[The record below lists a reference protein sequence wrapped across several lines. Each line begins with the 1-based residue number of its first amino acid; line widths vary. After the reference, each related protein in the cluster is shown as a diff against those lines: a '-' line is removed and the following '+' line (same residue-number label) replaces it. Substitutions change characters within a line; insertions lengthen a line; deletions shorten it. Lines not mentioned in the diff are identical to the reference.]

1 MKQNCASPDAL
12 QFYTELQQLTSVAA
26 CADLFKQTV
35 AKFGI
40 YAFACGEIDLAERDR
55 NVMFIAE
62 WPKAWVRYYLKS
74 GLVDSDPILN
84 SLQVAAALF
93 RSATFAAISDSRTST
108 VRWSAQRLSMDG
120 LGLAVPISRGGTRF
134 GLVTLIGRGEE
145 FEQSQRSFLCLIS
158 ECLLLALVRA
168 RGRLCCAGRHEQA
181 RNRGG
186 SVGRAWIFGRRN
198 WGEARHFRFHR
209 SSSRRARARP
219 SEGEDPRAYG
229 RALRLAWHRRRD
241 LIPER
246 NRATG
251 DGLFRP
257 FSATAMYATMRL

>member
-1 MKQNCASPDAL
+1 MRC
-12 QFYTELQQLTSVAA
+12 
-26 CADLFKQTV
+26 
-35 AKFGI
+35 KF
-40 YAFACGEIDLAERDR
+40 
-55 NVMFIAE
+55 
-62 WPKAWVRYYLKS
+62 
-74 GLVDSDPILN
+74 
-84 SLQVAAALF
+84 AAALS
-93 RSATFAAISDSRTST
+93 RSSTFAAISEFSNLDRAML
-108 VRWSAQRLSMDG
+108 RAAAEHGWAR
-120 LGLAVPISRGGTRF
+120 GLAVPISRGGTRF

-145 FEQSQRSFLCLIS
+145 FEQSQRTFLCLIS
-158 ECLLLALVRA
+158 ECLLTPHSVPRA

-229 RALRLAWHRRRD
+229 RALRLARHRRRD

-246 NRATG
+246 NRAAG

-257 FSATAMYATMRL
+257 FSAARRRATMRL